1 MKGENV
7 LSWRTVVIQSHAKI
21 SYKNE
26 YMIIRTEDVKMIH
39 LSEIHTVI
47 IDSTQVSMTSYLLCE
62 FVKRKIKVVF
72 CDEKRNPCSEL
83 MPYYG
88 VHNSSKKISA
98 QINWEKDYAR
108 LVWTYI
114 IRQKIL
120 NQASMLQKYGYSTA
134 ELLKQYASEIE
145 FFDETNR
152 EGHAAKVYFNSL
164 FGRGFSRDDINSINV
179 ALNYGYAILLSDFNK
194 EIVSNGYL
202 TQLGIKHVNEYNP
215 FNLTCDMM
223 EPFRILID
231 EIVYNNLEKNFDSDY
246 KLMLTDVLN
255 KRVNYC
261 GKEYY
266 VSNVIQIYLKKI
278 FDAIEQKQFSETVLY
293 KFQ

>member
-1 MKGENV
+1 
-7 LSWRTVVIQSHAKI
+7 
-21 SYKNE
+21 
-26 YMIIRTEDVKMIH
+26 MIVRTEDVKMIH
-39 LSEIHTVI
+39 LSEINTVI

-62 FVKRKIKVVF
+62 LVKRKIKVVF

-88 VHNSSKKISA
+88 VHNSSKKITA
-98 QINWEKDYAR
+98 QINWETDYAR
-108 LVWTYI
+108 LVWTHI

-120 NQASMLQKYGYSTA
+120 NQATMLRKYGYSTA
-134 ELLKQYASEIE
+134 NMLEQYVKEIE

-164 FGRGFSRDDINSINV
+164 FGKGFSRDDINSINT
-179 ALNYGYAILLSDFNK
+179 ALNYGYAVLLSNFNK

-202 TQLGIKHVNEYNP
+202 TQIGIKHVNEYNP

-223 EPFRILID
+223 EPFRILVD
-231 EIVYNNLEKNFDSDY
+231 EIVYNNLEKNFDSEY
-246 KLMLTDVLN
+246 KLMLVDVLN

-278 FDAIEQKQFSETVLY
+278 FDAIEQKNFSERVLY
-293 KFQ
+293 KFE

>member
-1 MKGENV
+1 MKGELV

-26 YMIIRTEDVKMIH
+26 YMIVRGEDVKMIH
-39 LSEIHTVI
+39 LSEINTII
-47 IDSTQVSMTSYLLCE
+47 IDSTQVSVTSSLLCE
-62 FVKRKIKVVF
+62 LMKYKIKVVF

-83 MPYYG
+83 ISYYG
-88 VHNSSKKISA
+88 SHNSSKKIYK
-98 QINWEKDYAR
+98 QINWEQNYAK

-114 IRQKIL
+114 VRQKIL
-120 NQASMLQKYGYSTA
+120 NQANLLRKYEFSTA
-134 ELLKQYASEIE
+134 AVLEQYANEVE

-164 FGRGFSRDDINSINV
+164 FGKHFSRDDVNSINA
-179 ALNYGYAILLSDFNK
+179 ALNYGYGILLSNFNK

-202 TQLGIKHVNEYNP
+202 TQLGIKHINEYNP

-231 EIVYNNLEKNFDSDY
+231 EIVYNNLEKSFDSDY
-246 KLMLTDVLN
+246 KLNLINVLN

-261 GKEYY
+261 GKQYY
-266 VSNVIQIYLKKI
+266 VSNAIQIYLKKI
-278 FDAIEQKQFSETVLY
+278 FDAIEQKKFLETVLY
-293 KFQ
+293 KFE